1 MKSISKK
8 HSPQQIDSASLVE
21 LIPDQE
27 MNRLFKELQSLG
39 TKSLSS
45 NPKKRR
51 TETSKSSNR
60 ESLMNE
66 MPEEPIQQ

>member
-27 MNRLFKELQSLG
+27 MSRLFKELQSL
-39 TKSLSS
+39 KKRSPSS
-45 NPKKRR
+45 KPKKKR

-60 ESLMNE
+60 EALMNE